1 MHAHWACSCRRSIKL
16 LAAPANASIES
27 HAPDLRFAENV
38 ELIPRVAA
46 SVSIFICLFLV
57 PVDGSAAEQ
66 ITLRLH
72 TFSSPNAIAVT
83 EFLEPWAR
91 QLETGSNGR
100 VTVQLFPAMQLG
112 GRPADLYGQ
121 ARDGV
126 VDIVWTLPGYTPGR
140 FPLTEVF
147 ELPFVCSD
155 AEAASQALTAFHEK
169 WMQDEYRDTQP
180 LVFHTTAPGHIHSID
195 RQIRALEDFEGLKVR
210 VASQNDAAMLEAF
223 GAIPVGMPI
232 TQTYEALSRGVVDG
246 AWIQWS
252 VLRPYRLHE
261 TTRYHTEISLVC
273 SPFVLTM
280 NKARY
285 DGLPDDIRQ
294 LLDETTGIALARR
307 LGRLW
312 QEDENRGR
320 DLATQR
326 GNRILTLAE
335 SERTRLRTATAPLTE
350 RWIDRIDAL
359 GYDGQALLDDARSLI
374 DRYSGDRS
382 Q

>member
-1 MHAHWACSCRRSIKL
+1 MR
-16 LAAPANASIES
+16 
-27 HAPDLRFAENV
+27 
-38 ELIPRVAA
+38 RVAF
-46 SVSIFICLFLV
+46 SVSIFIYSFLV
-57 PVDGSAAEQ
+57 PVDGSAAEP

-155 AEAASQALTAFHEK
+155 AVAASQALTAFHER
-169 WMQDEYRDTQP
+169 WMQDEYGDTQP
-180 LVFHTTAPGHIHSID
+180 LVFHTTAPGHIHSVE
-195 RQIRALEDFEGLKVR
+195 RQIRALEDFGGLKVR

-223 GAIPVGMPI
+223 GATPVGMPI
-232 TQTYEALSRGVVDG
+232 TQTYEALSRGVVEG

-261 TTRYHTEISLVC
+261 TTRFHTEISLVC

-294 LLDETTGIALARR
+294 LVDETTGIALARR

-320 DLATQR
+320 DLAAQR

-335 SERTRLRTATAPLTE
+335 SERARLRTATAPLVE
-350 RWIDRIDAL
+350 RWVDRIDAL
-359 GYDGQALLDDARSLI
+359 GYDGQALLDDARSLM
-374 DRYSGDRS
+374 DRYGGDRS
-382 Q
+382 L